1 MSTPSTN
8 LMTVPEFSAHL
19 GFGRTYAY
27 QLQKDG
33 RLVMSEDG
41 KRVLVAESLAL
52 IEATKDPAKQ
62 GVAARHA
69 AARGTK
75 AVQHA
80 APEAE
85 TDEPNAMGEDEPDA
99 SGGTSFNFQVA
110 KAKREHFAALEAEA
124 SYREKVRELL
134 PAAEVRAVM
143 AETMTVLRR
152 ALEGIAHRLAPA
164 LAAEVQEHEV
174 RAMLDAEIR
183 AALETAAT
191 DLAAAAK

>member
-1 MSTPSTN
+1 MSTPANN

-27 QLQKDG
+27 QLQKEG

-41 KRVLVAESLAL
+41 KRVLVAESMAR
-52 IEATKDPAKQ
+52 IETTKDPARQ

-69 AARGTK
+69 VARETK
-75 AVQHA
+75 TTRSPE
-80 APEAE
+80 PEAG
-85 TDEPNAMGEDEPDA
+85 EPEPPEDEAPA
-99 SGGTSFNFQVA
+99 GPGPTSFDFQGS

-134 PAAEVRAVM
+134 PASEVRAVM
-143 AETMTVLRR
+143 TETMTVLRR

-174 RAMLDAEIR
+174 RAMLDTEIR

-191 DLAAAAK
+191 ELAAAAK